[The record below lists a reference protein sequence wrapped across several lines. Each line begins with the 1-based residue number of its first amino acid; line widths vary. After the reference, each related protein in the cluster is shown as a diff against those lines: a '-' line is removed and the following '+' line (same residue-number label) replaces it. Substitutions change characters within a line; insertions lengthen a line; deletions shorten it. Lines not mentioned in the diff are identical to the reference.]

1 MARRLIL
8 DTNILIDIERD
19 ALDRNS
25 LPVHELALPV
35 IVIAEFRMGI
45 ELIAE
50 SARARRAEAVLETML
65 EFCATL
71 DYTLSTAV
79 HHGRLSAEA
88 RRSGR
93 PRGGYDLIIAAHAAE
108 TGDTILTRDAA
119 TRFGGLSGVR
129 AIDPAELRAAEP

>member
-25 LPVHELALPV
+25 LLHHELALPA
-35 IVIAEFRMGI
+35 IVIAEFLMGI
-45 ELIAE
+45 ELLAAP
-50 SARARRAEAVLETML
+50 ARARRSEAVLATML
-65 EFCATL
+65 ELCTTL
-71 DYTLSTAV
+71 DYTLSTAE
-79 HHGRLSAEA
+79 HHARLSSEA

-119 TRFGGLSGVR
+119 ARFGGLPGVR
-129 AIDPAELRAAEP
+129 AASPADL